1 MKKLLFFAVFFILA
15 SVIVCGCQKDDDLE
29 DDTPPEI
36 TFTDSVVYDTIRID
50 SIIYD
55 TVRIDSIIYDTIKID
70 SIVYD
75 TIKIDSIVYD
85 TIKIDSIVY
94 DTIKIDSIIYDTIKI
109 DSIIYDT
116 IKIDSIVYDTEI
128 IFHNIQAYLKKK
140 VADSQGMCIF
150 NDKVFV
156 LHAKGACDVYDFIS
170 KRYLTSFPLG
180 SSAPDNHC
188 NSAGWGIETAAGASF
203 PLMYVNNGQVGV
215 ASQWQCYVESI
226 TEKNGTFTSELVQT
240 ITLDVSGFKK
250 AGYQKPWGCPT
261 YLIDRARGDLWIWS
275 ANKRT
280 TVAATGDFSTNL
292 YHATKFRIPSL
303 SEGKEVTLTA
313 ADILDQKCFEFDAYA
328 TQGACMHDGKIYHA
342 YGFGTATAP
351 SKIRVY
357 DTDKGII
364 SQKIDL
370 EGYLDVELE
379 DLELYNGR
387 LYINTYTNWI
397 YEMTDNQ

>member
-1 MKKLLFFAVFFILA
+1 MKKLFFFSVFFILA
-15 SVIVCGCQKDDDLE
+15 SVIVSGCRKDDEELV
-29 DDTPPEI
+29 DDTPPGI
-36 TFTDSVVYDTIRID
+36 TFTDSVVFDTVWTDSVVLDTVKIDSIVYDTIRIDSIVYDTIRID

-55 TVRIDSIIYDTIKID
+55 TVRIDSIVYDTVKID
-70 SIVYD
+70 SIVYY
-75 TIKIDSIVYD
+75 TIQTGNVTDPEIV
-85 TIKIDSIVY
+85 S
-94 DTIKIDSIIYDTIKI
+94 
-109 DSIIYDT
+109 
-116 IKIDSIVYDTEI
+116 
-128 IFHNIQAYLKKK
+128 HNIQAYLKKK
-140 VADSQGMCIF
+140 VADSQGMCIW

-156 LHAKGACDVYDFIS
+156 LHAKGACDVYDFKS
-170 KRYLTSFPLG
+170 KKYLASFQLG
-180 SSAPDNHC
+180 SSDPHNHC
-188 NSAGWGIETAAGASF
+188 NSASWGIETIAGASF

-215 ASQWQCYVESI
+215 ASQWQCNVESI
-226 TEKNGTFTSELVQT
+226 TYTNGEFKSELVQT

-250 AGYQKPWGCPT
+250 AGYQKPWGCPG
-261 YLIDRARGDLWIWS
+261 YIIDYARGDLWIWS

-313 ADILDQKCFEFDAYA
+313 ADILDQKCFEFDAYV

-342 YGFGTATAP
+342 YGLGTAAAP

-357 DTDKGII
+357 DTDQGII
-364 SQKIDL
+364 SQRINL
-370 EGYLDVELE
+370 EGNLDVELE